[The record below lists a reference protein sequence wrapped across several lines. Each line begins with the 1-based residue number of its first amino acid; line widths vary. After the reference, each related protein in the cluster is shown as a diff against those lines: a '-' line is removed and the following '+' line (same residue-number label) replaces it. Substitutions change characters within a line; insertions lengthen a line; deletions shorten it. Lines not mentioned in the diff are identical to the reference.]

1 VGVGGGR
8 LLGMAYHLGSLFVVE
23 KATALVSL
31 PWERPQRS
39 WSGMNLDGEPSQG
52 MDRDARIETR
62 RQRIKERLG
71 AQKGEGEGACST
83 ACDAAGHFPLFIS
96 HGACVVSNTTRAPL
110 CWHRPIPLSRSPF
123 RTVLTRIFT
132 ALSTLLLS
140 PATVSKAKV
149 TQEEESRSKAQISDS
164 RARIDKLKTTGS
176 NEVTKV
182 RIIGDSRENERRI
195 NEEVNRQGRRQK
207 LLYEAESSARQNAA
221 VAMKWSALFD
231 KEIPQ
236 ELLAE
241 IEIQRDSCERIIQS
255 KDRLIKEFKT
265 ELKSKDDEYV
275 KSLKKQNDDVE
286 LLLERMTRQFTALRK
301 TFDDELEEI
310 ETSFMQERAEVMH
323 ANQTELSAL
332 MQKRLDKEEQYMEA
346 RRRRVDEDQR
356 QLEGQRVHDQ
366 EDLNILKIKLETEIQ
381 TLEQQL
387 EEMRATY
394 QLNQEKLDY
403 NYRVLVERDSE
414 NTNTIKQQKK
424 KLTRMADILS
434 TLKARYAREERKF
447 KTENQ
452 VLTEEYKGIT
462 AQFKD
467 LQAKFQHFEVADTKR
482 YRDVWQMNEEAVT
495 DLMRKVLQADKI
507 IHEQQLGLSWLPP
520 SEHIFHAGGD
530 GAGAGPSGAGGGEGE
545 GEGGPISRGQMD
557 NENIKHMLELLCNE
571 AGFLV
576 EGKIQKLLEPLPPDE
591 QNLLK
596 IDSILKVLGVEG
608 AADVEKLLSY
618 FLADADNHELIHP
631 NDAIKAIKAFVE
643 EHQAER
649 QRGGESVKASKPS
662 AKDGGQE
669 GTRREEREFWERM
682 SSIISDKTFRV
693 WSALEKAL
701 HKYDALLKSRGGLI
715 TEVGDLQRQNGE
727 LKALLNQYLS
737 SRINE
742 DLHVPPTQVIRL
754 DGLKRGGAT
763 R

>member
-1 VGVGGGR
+1 MSVER
-8 LLGMAYHLGSLFVVE
+8 LLIVE
-23 KATALVSL
+23 GRCCFFTNMEEPA
-31 PWERPQRS
+31 PPMGREERI
-39 WSGMNLDGEPSQG
+39 
-52 MDRDARIETR
+52 AAR
-62 RQRIKERLG
+62 RQRIKDKLG
-71 AQKGEGEGACST
+71 AQKGEG
-83 ACDAAGHFPLFIS
+83 AGGDGDGS
-96 HGACVVSNTTRAPL
+96 KEDEETR
-110 CWHRPIPLSRSPF
+110 S
-123 RTVLTRIFT
+123 
-132 ALSTLLLS
+132 
-140 PATVSKAKV
+140 
-149 TQEEESRSKAQISDS
+149 QAQISDS
-164 RARIDKLKTTGS
+164 RARINKLKS
-176 NEVTKV
+176 NGALEVTKV
-182 RIIGDSRENERRI
+182 RIVGDSRENERRI

-236 ELLAE
+236 ELFAE
-241 IEIQRDSCERIIQS
+241 IELQRDSCERIIQA
-255 KDRLIKEFKT
+255 KDRLIKEFKA
-265 ELKSKDDEYV
+265 ELKAKDDEYV
-275 KSLKKQNDDVE
+275 KALKRQSDDVE
-286 LLLERMTRQFTALRK
+286 LLLERMTRQFTNLRR

-310 ETSFMQERAEVMH
+310 ETAFMQERAELMS
-323 ANQTELSAL
+323 ANKEELYAL
-332 MQKRLDKEEQYMEA
+332 MKKRGDKEEQYMEA

-356 QLEGQRVHDQ
+356 QLEAQRVQDL
-366 EDLNILKIKLETEIQ
+366 EDYNILKIKLETEVA

-414 NTNTIKQQKK
+414 NTSTIKQQKK
-424 KLTRMADILS
+424 RLTRMADLLS
-434 TLKARYAREERKF
+434 TLKARYAREERRF
-447 KTENQ
+447 KQENAD
-452 VLTEEYKGIT
+452 LTDEYKRIT
-462 AQFKD
+462 DQFKD
-467 LQAKFQHFEVADTKR
+467 LQNKFQHFEIADTKR
-482 YRDVWQMNEEAVT
+482 YRDLWQMNEEAVT

-530 GAGAGPSGAGGGEGE
+530 AAGRTGGTTDADGES
-545 GEGGPISRGQMD
+545 GPISRGQMD
-557 NENIKHMLELLCNE
+557 NENIKHMLEMLCNE

-576 EGKIQKLLEPLPPDE
+576 EGKIQKLLEPLPSDE

-608 AADVEKLLSY
+608 AGDVEKLLSY

-643 EHQAER
+643 EHQA
-649 QRGGESVKASKPS
+649 SKSGDGPKS
-662 AKDGGQE
+662 AKSSKDAGQE

-693 WSALEKAL
+693 WNALEKAL
-701 HKYDALLKSRGGLI
+701 HKYDTLLKSRSGMI

-754 DGLKRGGAT
+754 DGYKKGR
-763 R
+763 

>member
-1 VGVGGGR
+1 
-8 LLGMAYHLGSLFVVE
+8 
-23 KATALVSL
+23 
-31 PWERPQRS
+31 
-39 WSGMNLDGEPSQG
+39 
-52 MDRDARIETR
+52 
-62 RQRIKERLG
+62 
-71 AQKGEGEGACST
+71 
-83 ACDAAGHFPLFIS
+83 
-96 HGACVVSNTTRAPL
+96 
-110 CWHRPIPLSRSPF
+110 
-123 RTVLTRIFT
+123 
-132 ALSTLLLS
+132 
-140 PATVSKAKV
+140 
-149 TQEEESRSKAQISDS
+149 
-164 RARIDKLKTTGS
+164 
-176 NEVTKV
+176 
-182 RIIGDSRENERRI
+182 
-195 NEEVNRQGRRQK
+195 
-207 LLYEAESSARQNAA
+207 
-221 VAMKWSALFD
+221 
-231 KEIPQ
+231 
-236 ELLAE
+236 
-241 IEIQRDSCERIIQS
+241 
-255 KDRLIKEFKT
+255 
-265 ELKSKDDEYV
+265 
-275 KSLKKQNDDVE
+275 
-286 LLLERMTRQFTALRK
+286 
-301 TFDDELEEI
+301 
-310 ETSFMQERAEVMH
+310 
-323 ANQTELSAL
+323 
-332 MQKRLDKEEQYMEA
+332 MEA

-356 QLEGQRVHDQ
+356 QLEGQRVQDN

-434 TLKARYAREERKF
+434 NLKARYAREERRF
-447 KTENQ
+447 KNENQ
-452 VLTEEYKGIT
+452 ELTEEYKRIT
-462 AQFKD
+462 EQFKD
-467 LQAKFQHFEVADTKR
+467 LQSKFQHFEVADTKR

-520 SEHIFHAGGD
+520 SEHIFHAGGE
-530 GAGAGPSGAGGGEGE
+530 GQRGASAGAAAATAADESGPV
-545 GEGGPISRGQMD
+545 SRGQMD

-608 AADVEKLLSY
+608 AGDVESLLSY

-649 QRGGESVKASKPS
+649 ARGGDTTKASKPS
-662 AKDGGQE
+662 AKEAGQE

-682 SSIISDKTFRV
+682 SAIISDKTFRV
-693 WSALEKAL
+693 WNALEKAL
-701 HKYDALLKSRGGLI
+701 HKYDALLKSRAHLI
-715 TEVGDLQRQNGE
+715 GEVGDLQRQNGE

-754 DGLKRGGAT
+754 DGLRKK
-763 R
+763 

>member
-1 VGVGGGR
+1 
-8 LLGMAYHLGSLFVVE
+8 MQE
-23 KATALVSL
+23 
-31 PWERPQRS
+31 
-39 WSGMNLDGEPSQG
+39 EPKEL
-52 MDRDARIETR
+52 DRDSRIAARRE
-62 RQRIKERLG
+62 RIKERLG
-71 AQKGEGEGACST
+71 AQSAEGQ
-83 ACDAAGHFPLFIS
+83 DAK
-96 HGACVVSNTTRAPL
+96 
-110 CWHRPIPLSRSPF
+110 
-123 RTVLTRIFT
+123 
-132 ALSTLLLS
+132 
-140 PATVSKAKV
+140 SKAAV
-149 TQEEESRSKAQISDS
+149 EEERRSQAQISDS
-164 RARIDKLKTTGS
+164 RARIDKLKTTGA

-241 IEIQRDSCERIIQS
+241 IELQRDTCERIIQS

-265 ELKSKDDEYV
+265 ELKAKDDEYV
-275 KSLKKQNDDVE
+275 KSLKKQNDDIE
-286 LLLERMTRQFTALRK
+286 LLLERMTRQFTSLRK

-310 ETSFMQERAEVMH
+310 ETAFMQERAELMH
-323 ANQTELSAL
+323 SNQTELSAL
-332 MQKRLDKEEQYMEA
+332 MQKRLDKEEAYMEA

-356 QLEGQRVHDQ
+356 QLEGQRVQDA

-414 NTNTIKQQKK
+414 NTTTIKQQKK
-424 KLTRMADILS
+424 KLTRLADHLS
-434 TLKARYAREERKF
+434 NIKQRYAREEKRF
-447 KTENQ
+447 RIENTD
-452 VLTEEYKGIT
+452 LTEEYKRIT
-462 AQFKD
+462 EQFKD
-467 LQAKFQHFEVADTKR
+467 LQSKFQHFEVADTKR

-520 SEHIFHAGGD
+520 SEHIFHAGGEG
-530 GAGAGPSGAGGGEGE
+530 GASGSGARGGGASGE
-545 GEGGPISRGQMD
+545 GGESEAGPISRGQMD

-618 FLADADNHELIHP
+618 FLADADNYELIHP

-643 EHQAER
+643 EHQQER
-649 QRGGESVKASKPS
+649 QRGDADVKSSGK
-662 AKDGGQE
+662 KEGGQE
-669 GTRREEREFWERM
+669 GTRREEREFWHRM
-682 SSIISDKTFRV
+682 SSIISDKTYRV
-693 WSALEKAL
+693 WTALEKAL
-701 HKYDALLKSRGGLI
+701 LKYDALLKSRSGLI

-754 DGLKRGGAT
+754 DGLANKKR
-763 R
+763 

>member
-1 VGVGGGR
+1 
-8 LLGMAYHLGSLFVVE
+8 
-23 KATALVSL
+23 
-31 PWERPQRS
+31 
-39 WSGMNLDGEPSQG
+39 MNDDAPPVA
-52 MDRDARIETR
+52 MDRDARIAAR

-71 AQKGEGEGACST
+71 AQAGEGEG
-83 ACDAAGHFPLFIS
+83 G
-96 HGACVVSNTTRAPL
+96 GAS
-110 CWHRPIPLSRSPF
+110 SG
-123 RTVLTRIFT
+123 
-132 ALSTLLLS
+132 
-140 PATVSKAKV
+140 KQ
-149 TQEEESRSKAQISDS
+149 QEDESRSKAQISDS
-164 RARIDKLKTTGS
+164 RARIEKLKTTGA

-241 IEIQRDSCERIIQS
+241 IELQRDSCERIIQS
-255 KDRLIKEFKT
+255 KDRLIKEFKA
-265 ELKSKDDEYV
+265 ELKAKDDEYV
-275 KSLKKQNDDVE
+275 KSLKKQSDDVE

-301 TFDDELEEI
+301 TFDDELEEV
-310 ETSFMQERAEVMH
+310 ETAFMQERAELMH
-323 ANQTELSAL
+323 SNQQELSAL

-356 QLEGQRVHDQ
+356 QLEAQRVQDA
-366 EDLNILKIKLETEIQ
+366 EDFNILKIKLETEIQ

-434 TLKARYAREERKF
+434 TLKARYAREERRF
-447 KTENQ
+447 KQENAD
-452 VLTEEYKGIT
+452 LTDEYKRIT
-462 AQFKD
+462 DQFKD
-467 LQAKFQHFEVADTKR
+467 LQSKFQHFEVADTKR
-482 YRDVWQMNEEAVT
+482 YRDLWQMNEEAVT
-495 DLMRKVLQADKI
+495 DLMRKVLQGDKI

-520 SEHIFHAGGD
+520 SEHIFHAGD
-530 GAGAGPSGAGGGEGE
+530 SATARAGGGAGESEGE
-545 GEGGPISRGQMD
+545 TGPISRGQMD

-576 EGKIQKLLEPLPPDE
+576 EGKIQKLLEPLPEDE

-608 AADVEKLLSY
+608 AGDVEKLLSY

-649 QRGGESVKASKPS
+649 QRGGGDAVKSSK
-662 AKDGGQE
+662 AGKEAGQE
-669 GTRREEREFWERM
+669 GTRREEHEFWERM

-701 HKYDALLKSRGGLI
+701 HKYDALLKGRGKVI
-715 TEVGDLQRQNGE
+715 EDVGDLQRQNGE

-754 DGLKRGGAT
+754 DSLRKSR
-763 R
+763 